1 MAITYKHIP
10 HGGGV
15 IYRLDI
21 QKARLDKQVTVINSI

>member
-1 MAITYKHIP
+1 MAITYKHTSS
-10 HGGGV
+10 GGV